1 MQKLKIGII
10 GWITIGAVILI
21 GFVVLWS
28 PKAKEAKVERQKEMT
43 SREIALLCTT
53 DMATQYHIHPEL
65 KIIINGVEI
74 SIPANLGIQ
83 PTCMTSI
90 HTHGEPGVIHV
101 EAPVAKDFT
110 LGDFFAVW
118 KKDFSK
124 DKILDSSLTATT
136 EIVVTVNGEK
146 VDTYENTILRDKDKI
161 VISYQNK

>member
-1 MQKLKIGII
+1 MKGFKIGVG
-10 GWITIGAVILI
+10 GWITIIILVLI
-21 GFVVLWS
+21 GLSIWWS
-28 PKAKEAKVERQKEMT
+28 PKAKEAKVETQKEMT
-43 SREIALLCTT
+43 SRQAALLCTT

-65 KIIINGVEI
+65 RIVINGQEQL
-74 SIPANLGIQ
+74 IPTGLGIQ
-83 PTCMTSI
+83 PTCMTSV
-90 HTHGEPGVIHV
+90 HTHSADGVIHV
-101 EAPVAKDFT
+101 ESPVAKDFT

-124 DKILDSSLTATT
+124 DKILDATVTETT